1 MSASATDLYLSRRD
15 AYAAFLSA
23 ADDESSVCW
32 WKADGQYP
40 SVDATR
46 QAQDAAYAATRDA
59 FNRIVVEP
67 VGPHKEAHA
76 VIEQIRQLGRA
87 GTEEQDWVRSRR
99 PVRCSSTP
107 PVPASQRPSAAHRRP
122 SRADPSPSATR
133 CTTPPFCP
141 LRARTG
147 ALSSAVPRCP

>member
-23 ADDESSVCW
+23 ADEESSVCW

-40 SVDATR
+40 SADATR

-87 GTEEQDWVRSRR
+87 GTEEQDWVAFKKAREVFVDAARA
-99 PVRCSSTP
+99 CLTETLGSTP
-107 PVPASQRPSAAHRRP
+107 EAEQ
-122 SRADPSPSATR
+122 
-133 CTTPPFCP
+133 
-141 LRARTG
+141 G
-147 ALSSAVPRCP
+147 